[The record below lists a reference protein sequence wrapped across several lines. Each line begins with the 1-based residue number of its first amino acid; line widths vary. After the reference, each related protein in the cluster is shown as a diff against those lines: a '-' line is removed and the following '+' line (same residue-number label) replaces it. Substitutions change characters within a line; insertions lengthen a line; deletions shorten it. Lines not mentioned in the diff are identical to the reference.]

1 MIINFTKKK
10 RRLFIIIL
18 ILSLIIAGGISTF
31 VKTKDRETITLEYDE
46 NINQYDIDV
55 ILDDETNRIMCNENL
70 EYINKTNT
78 VLDKIYLHIY
88 PNAFCEKTTTP
99 FEDSE
104 MKKAYPNGFNEGYI
118 DIKNITSKESQ
129 IDYKII
135 GEKNDI
141 LEIKLKDSLKQGEKV
156 ALDIKF
162 NVKLP
167 NCLGRFGYGDSTI
180 NITNWFPIACVYD
193 KNGWN
198 LKSYE
203 AIGDPFYSDTSNFN
217 VTLLAPVKYKLAT
230 TGKVVEKKTDNKKM
244 MYKIEGDMVR
254 DFAFILSDEFSE
266 SKTNYKDISI
276 STYNLN
282 EEMSKD
288 ATNIAKSSIEIFS
301 NLFGDYPY
309 NYYSVVASDFFIGG
323 MEYPMLVMIDKSL
336 YNEENKFLLEYVI
349 AHETAHQWWYSVI
362 GNNEI
367 EEPWLDEALTEYST
381 ILYFEN
387 KYGKETSDKLLKT
400 MEIQTKN
407 YRCSDI
413 FKATTD
419 YKDSADYSL
428 SVYTKGAVIFNEI
441 RNQAGDKVFFDTL
454 QEYYNKYKF
463 KNVNGS
469 QFIELWNSKGVDI
482 EKIIKEYK

>member
-1 MIINFTKKK
+1 
-10 RRLFIIIL
+10 
-18 ILSLIIAGGISTF
+18 
-31 VKTKDRETITLEYDE
+31 
-46 NINQYDIDV
+46 
-55 ILDDETNRIMCNENL
+55 
-70 EYINKTNT
+70 
-78 VLDKIYLHIY
+78 
-88 PNAFCEKTTTP
+88 
-99 FEDSE
+99 
-104 MKKAYPNGFNEGYI
+104 
-118 DIKNITSKESQ
+118 
-129 IDYKII
+129 
-135 GEKNDI
+135 
-141 LEIKLKDSLKQGEKV
+141 
-156 ALDIKF
+156 
-162 NVKLP
+162 
-167 NCLGRFGYGDSTI
+167 
-180 NITNWFPIACVYD
+180 
-193 KNGWN
+193 
-198 LKSYE
+198 
-203 AIGDPFYSDTSNFN
+203 
-217 VTLLAPVKYKLAT
+217 
-230 TGKVVEKKTDNKKM
+230 
-244 MYKIEGDMVR
+244 
-254 DFAFILSDEFSE
+254 
-266 SKTNYKDISI
+266 KTNYKDIAI

-282 EEMSKD
+282 EKMSKE
-288 ATNIAKSSIEIFS
+288 ATDIAKSSIDIFS

-323 MEYPMLVMIDKSL
+323 MEYPMLVMIDKNF

-387 KYGKETSDKLLKT
+387 KYGKEMADKLLKT

-419 YKDSADYSL
+419 YKDSTDYSL

-454 QEYYNKYKF
+454 QEYYNKYQF

-469 QFIELWNSKGVDI
+469 QFIELWKSKGVDI